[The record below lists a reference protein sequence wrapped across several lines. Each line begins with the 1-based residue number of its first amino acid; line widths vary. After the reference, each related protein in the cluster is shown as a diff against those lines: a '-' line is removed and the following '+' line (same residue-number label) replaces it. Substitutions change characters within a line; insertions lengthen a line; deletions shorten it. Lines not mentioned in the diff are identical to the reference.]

1 MLMKNKITSILVLI
15 CFWTFISCS
24 KNKEERTLL
33 YEQERIIYDSLYNA
47 ALETTKADIDSLCKF
62 QREDLFQRA
71 VDSIYELRLEEIEN
85 LLDNE
90 Q

>member
-1 MLMKNKITSILVLI
+1 MNNKIASTIVIISI
-15 CFWTFISCS
+15 CTFFSCS

-33 YEQERIIYDSLYNA
+33 YEQERVIYDSLYTA
-47 ALETTKADIDSLCKF
+47 ALEVTKADIDSLCKL

-90 Q
+90 